1 VAKHSAA
8 VVLFVLA
15 AFSASAAW
23 TEKDSR
29 DEPSADPN
37 VLHRHVVLAD
47 SETGRRAIVD
57 LAIFGSKSCRLR
69 VVDSP
74 GGQMNLAAA
83 MPSTN
88 CVAAV
93 NGGYFDPSFA
103 PLGLRIIEGKVTSRL
118 ARGHLLSGILASNG
132 AVQILRNAE
141 FSKSKKFRAAIG
153 CGPFLVDLARPV
165 RGLEATRAA
174 RRTFAAIGS
183 NDRAALGFCSD
194 ATLAE
199 IALILSAPL
208 GDFTIHRALNL
219 DGGSSSAFWFK
230 RKDGSVFSIS
240 EQKSV
245 RDFVGIAP
253 R

>member
-1 VAKHSAA
+1 VRNLSAA
-8 VVLFVLA
+8 ILFFALA
-15 AFSASAAW
+15 LSASAAW
-23 TEKDSR
+23 IEKDSR
-29 DEPSADPN
+29 DETSTDPN

-57 LAIFGSKSCRLR
+57 LAIFGSKSGRLR
-69 VVDSP
+69 VVDNP

-83 MPSTN
+83 VPSTN

-103 PLGLRIIEGKVTSRL
+103 PLGLRIIDGKVTSRL

-132 AVQILRNAE
+132 SVQILRNAE

-174 RRTFAAIGS
+174 RRTFAAVGS
-183 NDRAALGFCSD
+183 NDRAALGYCSD

-199 IALILSAPL
+199 IALILSVPL
-208 GDFTIHRALNL
+208 GDFTIQRALNL

-230 RKDGSVFSIS
+230 REDGSVFSIS

-245 RDFVGIAP
+245 RDFVGVAA

>member
-8 VVLFVLA
+8 VVLFVWT

-23 TEKDSR
+23 IEKDSR
-29 DEPSADPN
+29 DESSTNPN
-37 VLHRHVVLAD
+37 IVHRHVLLAD
-47 SETGRRAIVD
+47 SETGRQAIVD

-69 VVDSP
+69 VVDNA
-74 GGQMNLAAA
+74 GGQTNLADA
-83 MPSTN
+83 MPPTN
-88 CVAAV
+88 CLAAV

-118 ARGHLLSGILASNG
+118 ARGHLLSGILAANG
-132 AVQILRNAE
+132 SVQILRNAE
-141 FSKSKKFRAAIG
+141 FSKSKKYRAAIG

-183 NDRAALGFCSD
+183 NDRSALGYCSD

-199 IALILSAPL
+199 MALILSAPL
-208 GDFTIHRALNL
+208 GDFTIQRALNL

-245 RDFVGIAP
+245 RDFVGVVA

>member
-1 VAKHSAA
+1 VRNLSAA
-8 VVLFVLA
+8 ILFCALA
-15 AFSASAAW
+15 AGAPAAW

-29 DEPSADPN
+29 DETSTDPN

-69 VVDSP
+69 LIDNEART
-74 GGQMNLAAA
+74 NLAAA

-132 AVQILRNAE
+132 SVQILRNAE
-141 FSKSKKFRAAIG
+141 FSKSKKYRAAIG

-174 RRTFAAIGS
+174 RRTFAAFGS

-208 GDFTIHRALNL
+208 GDFTIQRALNL
-219 DGGSSSAFWFK
+219 DGGSSSAFWFR

-245 RDFVGIAP
+245 RDFVGVGA